1 MKAKDI
7 QKQAEAAIS
16 QAASQQELEDIRVKY
31 LGRRSDL
38 TQLLRSLASLA
49 PKERARAGEEANKVR
64 EALER
69 ALRRATRAVLEKEW
83 TQGPPLDL
91 SIPATVRPGHNHP
104 VSLVIDDAVRLFWQM
119 GFQVVDGPEIET
131 PYYNFD
137 ALNIPADHPARDM
150 QDTFYLTNGHLPRT
164 QTSNM
169 QIRFM
174 ESSTPPIRIISPGKV
189 YRNEDED
196 ATHLWM
202 FHQLEGLVVDRGI
215 GLADLKGTLLYM
227 MKGLLGEDTE
237 IRLRQSFFPYTEP
250 SVEVDATC
258 SICKGQG
265 CRTCGNTGWLELLG
279 AGMVHPQ
286 VLRNVNIDPEVYQGF
301 AFGVGLERLAAIRY
315 QVPDIR
321 AFWRPDLRF
330 LEQF

>member
-1 MKAKDI
+1 MTAKDI
-7 QKQAEAAIS
+7 QRQATTAIRKATS
-16 QAASQQELEDIRVKY
+16 EHDLEEIRVKF
-31 LGRRSDL
+31 LGRRSEL
-38 TQLLRSLASLA
+38 TQLLRLVADLPA
-49 PKERARAGEEANKVR
+49 PQRARAGEEANKARQAVEKALQ
-64 EALER
+64 EARTTL
-69 ALRRATRAVLEKEW
+69 LEKHW
-83 TQGPPLDL
+83 GQNPHLDL
-91 SIPATVRPGHNHP
+91 SQPMPVKLGHNHP
-104 VSLVIDDAVRLFWQM
+104 ISLMMEEVVRLFWQM
-119 GFQVVDGPEIET
+119 GFQVVEGPEVET

-137 ALNIPADHPARDM
+137 ALNIPPEHPARDM
-150 QDTFYLTNGHLPRT
+150 QDTFYLTNGSLPRT
-164 QTSNM
+164 HTSNM

-174 ESSTPPIRIISPGKV
+174 ENTKPPVRIISPGKV

-202 FHQLEGLVVDRGI
+202 FHQVEGLVVDQGI
-215 GLADLKGTLLYM
+215 SLADLKGTLLYM

-258 SICKGQG
+258 SVCRGKG
-265 CRTCGNTGWLELLG
+265 CHTCSQSGWLELLG
-279 AGMVHPQ
+279 AGMVHPR

-301 AFGVGLERLAAIRY
+301 AFGVGVERLAAIKYR
-315 QVPDIR
+315 VPDIR